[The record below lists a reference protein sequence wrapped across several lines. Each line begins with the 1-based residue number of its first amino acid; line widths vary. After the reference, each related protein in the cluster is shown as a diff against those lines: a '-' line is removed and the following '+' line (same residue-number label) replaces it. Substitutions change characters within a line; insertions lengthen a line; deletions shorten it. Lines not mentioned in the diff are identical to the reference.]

1 MFGERIRVCFV
12 LSREFYIVQS
22 KNTCKASK
30 RSFGERVLSI
40 FLTKLWPPSFILI
53 AAERWTG
60 KEICTKGG
68 G

>member
-22 KNTCKASK
+22 KNTYKASK
-30 RSFGERVLSI
+30 SSFGERVLSI

-53 AAERWTG
+53 AAER
-60 KEICTKGG
+60 
-68 G
+68 